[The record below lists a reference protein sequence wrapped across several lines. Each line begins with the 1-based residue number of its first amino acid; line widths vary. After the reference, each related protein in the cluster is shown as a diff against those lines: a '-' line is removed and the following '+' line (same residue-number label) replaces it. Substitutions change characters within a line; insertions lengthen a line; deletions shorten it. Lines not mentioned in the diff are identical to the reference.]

1 MFVFTDFVG
10 SQLKES
16 FEYYKRLK
24 AAKRKE
30 INDRYYASRSYK
42 NKDLK
47 NMMMSGK
54 ELKAK
59 TQNNK
64 HRQKE

>member
-24 AAKRKE
+24 AAKERRE
-30 INDRYYASRSYK
+30 MTDIMHQDHI
-42 NKDLK
+42 
-47 NMMMSGK
+47 
-54 ELKAK
+54 K
-59 TQNNK
+59 TK
-64 HRQKE
+64 ISKI